1 MSGAHLHL
9 LLNHI
14 PTVGFGVAMVLFV
27 AGLVKK
33 SDDLQQASFVAFF
46 VNALLAIPAY
56 VSGNA
61 AEFVIREQ
69 PGVSATLVTAHQNA
83 AVLGLIFVQITGLVG
98 WLALWRFQR
107 WTIPALLALS
117 AATFAFMAR
126 AANIGGGIRHP
137 EILAGESAAA
147 GQAWPELAA
156 MGTALIVDH
165 PWVWPICEILHFVG
179 LCLLFGAALLV
190 NLRMSGFIKGVA
202 LADMNRLLP
211 WAVIG
216 LVINLI
222 TGMLFLLASPDQYT
236 QNAAFGWKIWL
247 IVVAGATL
255 LYPIVSEDVRALK
268 PEAEAPIVAKCIAV
282 GSIGLW
288 IVVIFL
294 GRFLP
299 YIGSE

>member
-27 AGLVKK
+27 AGLMKK
-33 SDDLQQASFVAFF
+33 SEDLKQASFVAFF

-69 PGVSATLVTAHQNA
+69 PGVSATLLTAHQNA
-83 AVLGLIFVQITGLVG
+83 AVLGLIFVQMTGLVG
-98 WLALWRFQR
+98 WVALWRFQR
-107 WTIPALLALS
+107 WTIPALLVLS
-117 AATFAFMAR
+117 VATFAFMAR

-137 EILAGESAAA
+137 EILTGESAAS

-179 LCLLFGAALLV
+179 LCMLFGAALLV
-190 NLRMSGFIKGVA
+190 NLRI
-202 LADMNRLLP
+202 
-211 WAVIG
+211 
-216 LVINLI
+216 
-222 TGMLFLLASPDQYT
+222 
-236 QNAAFGWKIWL
+236 
-247 IVVAGATL
+247 
-255 LYPIVSEDVRALK
+255 
-268 PEAEAPIVAKCIAV
+268 
-282 GSIGLW
+282 
-288 IVVIFL
+288 
-294 GRFLP
+294 
-299 YIGSE
+299 